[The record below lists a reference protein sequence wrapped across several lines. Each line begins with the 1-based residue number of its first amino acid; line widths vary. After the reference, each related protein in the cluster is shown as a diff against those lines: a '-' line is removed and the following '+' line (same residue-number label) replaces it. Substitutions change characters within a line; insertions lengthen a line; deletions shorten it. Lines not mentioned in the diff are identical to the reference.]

1 LGAEVRQ
8 PKENNDM
15 TTFRPEIYTLEG
27 YPHRSVQSPDR
38 ILEHPYEGVATL
50 YDNYLRALSLYP
62 HNPCLGTRRYNA
74 DGTRGEYEFSTFKQV
89 AEKAENLASGLV
101 NLGIRAVRPSP
112 FPIYPSINAATQFA

>member
-1 LGAEVRQ
+1 MDAEVRQ
-8 PKENNDM
+8 PRENNNM

-62 HNPCLGTRRYNA
+62 HNACLGTRQYNA

-101 NLGIRAVRPSP
+101 NLGIRAVRPSLLSL
-112 FPIYPSINAATQFA
+112 YLSI